1 MRNKYEGNTCVPSKE
16 QENNEKRN
24 EGENNYKLLK
34 FTNMREFLINELKY
48 AFRQATLECEKG
60 YLSQGNGQRVSDIGS
75 KVLELSNDPIFERQ
89 KISSTFMLR
98 SGTVII
104 PIVL

>member
-24 EGENNYKLLK
+24 DGENNYKLLK

-60 YLSQGNGQRVSDIGS
+60 YLS
-75 KVLELSNDPIFERQ
+75 
-89 KISSTFMLR
+89 
-98 SGTVII
+98 
-104 PIVL
+104 